1 MNELHPQD
9 HALSRALAEVEQ
21 TRAIMQTVLDNMSE
35 AVCLYDKDHVLL
47 FLNDMF
53 LAMHD
58 FAPGEVRAGMT
69 IEDVLRLLVAHDE
82 FGPSVD
88 VDAKVRERAAMLTRA
103 GGNRFDRR
111 HKSGRH
117 VEYRVTPLA
126 DGGFV
131 TVCRDITELKDRED
145 AIALAKEEVER
156 TRTVMQTILD
166 NMSDGVSLFDKD
178 FVWQFTNRN
187 HIQRH
192 EYPPELLVPGVTGW
206 DRIRYQVRRGEF
218 GPVAEEDVERRVTEI
233 TTLMRQPGGGSYER
247 RTVTGRYVHFT
258 YKTLEDGS
266 LLGVYRDITE
276 LREREEALA
285 AAKEAAE
292 QARAEVERTRTVM
305 QTILDNMSD
314 GVSLFD
320 KDYVWQFTNRNHIRR
335 NEYPPELLAPGVTGW
350 DRLRYQVR
358 RGEYGPVPEEDV
370 ERRVAEIAAQI
381 RQPGGTSF
389 ERRTVSG
396 RYVHFTYKTLEDGS
410 SLGVYHDITEL
421 RQREEALAA
430 AKEAAEQARVE
441 AEAANSAKSTF
452 LATMSHE
459 IRTPMNGVLGMIE
472 VLERQ
477 GLSAAQQST
486 VATMRESAQALL
498 RIIDDVLDF
507 SKIEAGKLNLEQ
519 TTFSLSALMDQ
530 VRQTFVPL
538 AEAKGLSVTS
548 LVDPGSH
555 DALIGDPTRV
565 RQILFNLVGNALKF
579 TERGGIALRA
589 GTAPLGGERTRV
601 TLVVQDTGVGLSE
614 EERSRLFRP
623 FSQADSSTTRRFGGT
638 GLGLSIVRR
647 LAELMDGAVTVCS
660 EAGRGSTFTVE
671 LTLVAAADDSPLLGL
686 SRSSPVAAA
695 SSLLRDEHRK
705 VLVVDDHPVN
715 REVLI
720 RQLAILGIDA
730 DSAVDGEE
738 ALAMWHSGE
747 YALVLADIHMPK
759 IDGYELTRMIRA
771 IEAERG
777 AARMPLVAVTANVMK
792 GEEQRCLT
800 IGFDAYLG
808 KPISID
814 RLQVT
819 LERWL
824 SIGPEQAAGDA
835 ADAPGRSDVLDRS
848 ILGAWLGNDAAAVAS
863 LLQKFRDAALDAESQ
878 VGDASRRGD
887 LAALTAAAHRLKGA
901 AAAVGAVSVG
911 NRASSLEAAAKAGD
925 WSRCRQELGPLAADI
940 RRVIV
945 EIDGSAGAQN

>member
-1 MNELHPQD
+1 MNEWPSRD
-9 HALSRALAEVEQ
+9 KALSRAWAKVEQ

-53 LAMHD
+53 SVMHN
-58 FAPGEVRAGMT
+58 FAPGELRVGMR
-69 IEDVLRLLVAHDE
+69 IEDVLRLLAERDE
-82 FGPSVD
+82 FGPLAD
-88 VDAKVRERAAMLTRA
+88 IEAKVRERAAMLTRA
-103 GGNRFDRR
+103 DGNRFDRR

-145 AIALAKEEVER
+145 AIARAKEEVER

-166 NMSDGVSLFDKD
+166 NMNDGVSLFDKD
-178 FVWQFTNRN
+178 YVWQFTNRI

-192 EYPPELLVPGVTGW
+192 EYPPEMLAPGVTGW
-206 DRIRYQVRRGEF
+206 DRIRYQVRRGEY
-218 GPVAEEDVERRVTEI
+218 GPVPEQDVERWVTEI
-233 TTLMRQPGGGSYER
+233 ATMIRRPEGASYER
-247 RTVTGRYVHFT
+247 RTANGRYVHFT

-266 LLGVYRDITE
+266 L
-276 LREREEALA
+276 
-285 AAKEAAE
+285 
-292 QARAEVERTRTVM
+292 
-305 QTILDNMSD
+305 
-314 GVSLFD
+314 
-320 KDYVWQFTNRNHIRR
+320 
-335 NEYPPELLAPGVTGW
+335 
-350 DRLRYQVR
+350 
-358 RGEYGPVPEEDV
+358 
-370 ERRVAEIAAQI
+370 
-381 RQPGGTSF
+381 
-389 ERRTVSG
+389 
-396 RYVHFTYKTLEDGS
+396 
-410 SLGVYHDITEL
+410 LGVYHDITEL

-430 AKEAAEQARVE
+430 AKETAEQARSE

-477 GLSAAQQST
+477 GLSADQQHT

-507 SKIEAGKLNLEQ
+507 SKIEAGKLNLEE

-538 AEAKGLSVTS
+538 AEAKGLLVTS
-548 LVDPGSH
+548 MVDPGSH

-579 TERGGIALRA
+579 TERGGIVLRA
-589 GTAPLGGERTRV
+589 STAPLGEERARV
-601 TLVVQDTGVGLSE
+601 TLVVQDSGVGLSE

-647 LAELMDGAVTVCS
+647 LAELMDGAVRVDS
-660 EAGRGSTFTVE
+660 ELGRGSTFTVE
-671 LTLVAAADDSPLLGL
+671 LTLVAAVDDAPLLGL
-686 SRSSPVAAA
+686 PRGAPTIAPSSIGH
-695 SSLLRDEHRK
+695 DEHRK

-715 REVLI
+715 REVLT

-738 ALAMWHSGE
+738 ALAMWQAGD
-747 YALVLADIHMPK
+747 YALVLADIHMPR
-759 IDGYELTRMIRA
+759 IDGYELTRRIRA
-771 IEAERG
+771 IEAQSG
-777 AARMPLVAVTANVMK
+777 APRTPLVAVTANVMK

-800 IGFDAYLG
+800 IGMDAYLG

-824 SIGPEQAAGDA
+824 SIRAEPAPGEAAG
-835 ADAPGRSDVLDRS
+835 APAPSDVLDRS
-848 ILGAWLGNDAAAVAS
+848 VLRGWLGDDAAAVRS
-863 LLQKFRDAALDAESQ
+863 LLAKFRAGAIDADLQLGE
-878 VGDASRRGD
+878 ASHRGD

-901 AAAVGAVSVG
+901 AAAVGATGVG
-911 NRASSLEAAAKAGD
+911 QRASALEAAAKAGD

-940 RRVIV
+940 RRVIA
-945 EIDGSAGAQN
+945 EIDESARASQ

>member
-1 MNELHPQD
+1 MNEHPRDQ
-9 HALSRALAEVEQ
+9 ALSRALAEVER

-53 LAMHD
+53 ATMHG
-58 FAPGEVRAGMT
+58 FAPGELRVGMK
-69 IEDVLRLLVAHDE
+69 IEDVLRLLAERDE

-88 VDAKVRERAAMLTRA
+88 VETKVRERAAMLTRVD
-103 GGNRFDRR
+103 GNRFDRR

-117 VEYRVTPLA
+117 VEYKVTPLA

-131 TVCRDITELKDRED
+131 TVCRDITDLKDRED

-178 FVWQFTNRN
+178 YVWQFTNRI
-187 HIQRH
+187 HIQRQ
-192 EYPPELLVPGVTGW
+192 EYPPELLAPGVTGW
-206 DRIRYQVRRGEF
+206 DRIRYQVRRGEY
-218 GPVAEEDVERRVTEI
+218 GPVAEADVERWVTEI
-233 TTLMRQPGGGSYER
+233 ATLIRRPGGASYER
-247 RTVTGRYVHFT
+247 RTMNGRYVHFT

-266 LLGVYRDITE
+266 LLGVYHDITE

-292 QARAEVERTRTVM
+292 QARA
-305 QTILDNMSD
+305 
-314 GVSLFD
+314 
-320 KDYVWQFTNRNHIRR
+320 
-335 NEYPPELLAPGVTGW
+335 
-350 DRLRYQVR
+350 
-358 RGEYGPVPEEDV
+358 
-370 ERRVAEIAAQI
+370 
-381 RQPGGTSF
+381 
-389 ERRTVSG
+389 
-396 RYVHFTYKTLEDGS
+396 
-410 SLGVYHDITEL
+410 
-421 RQREEALAA
+421 
-430 AKEAAEQARVE
+430 E

-477 GLSAAQQST
+477 GLSAGQQRS

-507 SKIEAGKLNLEQ
+507 SKIEAGKLTLEQ
-519 TTFSLSALMDQ
+519 ARFSLSVLTDQ
-530 VRQTFVPL
+530 LRQTFLPL

-548 LVDPGSH
+548 VIDPGSH
-555 DALIGDPTRV
+555 DAVIGDPTRV

-579 TERGGIALRA
+579 TERGGIVLRA

-647 LAELMDGAVTVCS
+647 LAELMDGSVAVES
-660 EAGRGSTFTVE
+660 ELGRGSTFTVE
-671 LTLVAAADDSPLLGL
+671 LTLVAAADDSSLLDL
-686 SRSSPVAAA
+686 SRPAPAAA
-695 SSLLRDEHRK
+695 SSILRDEQRK

-720 RQLAILGIDA
+720 RQLAILGIDS
-730 DSAVDGEE
+730 DSAVDGAE
-738 ALAMWHSGE
+738 ALAMWQSGD
-747 YALVLADIHMPK
+747 YALVLADIHMPR
-759 IDGYELTRMIRA
+759 IDGYELTRQIRA
-771 IEAERG
+771 IETQSG
-777 AARMPLVAVTANVMK
+777 AVRTPIVAVTANVMK

-800 IGFDAYLG
+800 VGMDAYLG

-824 SIGPEQAAGDA
+824 SIRAGEA
-835 ADAPGRSDVLDRS
+835 PGGATDAPAPSEVLDRS
-848 ILGAWLGNDAAAVAS
+848 ILGAWLGDDAAAVRS
-863 LLQKFRDAALDAESQ
+863 LLQKFRDAARDAEAQ
-878 VGDASRRGD
+878 VDDASRRGD
-887 LAALTAAAHRLKGA
+887 LAALAAAAHRLRGA
-901 AAAVGAVSVG
+901 AAAVGATGVG
-911 NRASSLEAAAKAGD
+911 HRADSLEAAAKAGD
-925 WSRCRQELGPLAADI
+925 WSRCRRELGPLAADI
-940 RRVIV
+940 RRVIA
-945 EIDGSAGAQN
+945 EIDETARAEH

>member
-1 MNELHPQD
+1 MEIAAQIRQP
-9 HALSRALAEVEQ
+9 AGTAFER
-21 TRAIMQTVLDNMSE
+21 RTVNGRYVHYTYKTLD
-35 AVCLYDKDHVLL
+35 
-47 FLNDMF
+47 
-53 LAMHD
+53 
-58 FAPGEVRAGMT
+58 
-69 IEDVLRLLVAHDE
+69 
-82 FGPSVD
+82 
-88 VDAKVRERAAMLTRA
+88 
-103 GGNRFDRR
+103 
-111 HKSGRH
+111 
-117 VEYRVTPLA
+117 
-126 DGGFV
+126 DGSSLGV
-131 TVCRDITELKDRED
+131 YRDITELREREEALAAAKDAAEQARAEAEAANR
-145 AIALAKEEVER
+145 AIALAGEEVER

-206 DRIRYQVRRGEF
+206 DRIRYQVKRGEF
-218 GPVAEEDVERRVTEI
+218 GPVPEADVERRVTEI
-233 TTLMRQPGGGSYER
+233 TTLMRQPGGASYER

-258 YKTLEDGS
+258 YQTLADGS
-266 LLGVYRDITE
+266 LLGLYRDITE
-276 LREREEALA
+276 LRE
-285 AAKEAAE
+285 
-292 QARAEVERTRTVM
+292 
-305 QTILDNMSD
+305 
-314 GVSLFD
+314 
-320 KDYVWQFTNRNHIRR
+320 
-335 NEYPPELLAPGVTGW
+335 
-350 DRLRYQVR
+350 
-358 RGEYGPVPEEDV
+358 
-370 ERRVAEIAAQI
+370 
-381 RQPGGTSF
+381 
-389 ERRTVSG
+389 
-396 RYVHFTYKTLEDGS
+396 
-410 SLGVYHDITEL
+410 
-421 RQREEALAA
+421 REEALAA

-477 GLSAAQQST
+477 GLSAAQQQT
-486 VATMRESAQALL
+486 VATMRDSAQALL

-530 VRQTFVPL
+530 VRQTFLPL
-538 AEAKGLSVTS
+538 AEAKGLAVTS
-548 LVDPGSH
+548 VVDPGSH

-579 TERGGIALRA
+579 TERGGIVLRA
-589 GTAPLGGERTRV
+589 STAPLGGERTRV

-614 EERSRLFRP
+614 EECSRLFRP

-647 LAELMDGAVTVCS
+647 LAELMDGAVTVDS
-660 EAGRGSTFTVE
+660 EPDRGSAFTVE
-671 LTLVAAADDSPLLGL
+671 LTLIAAVDASSLLGL
-686 SRSSPVAAA
+686 SRPAPAGAPSSI
-695 SSLLRDEHRK
+695 LRDEHRK

-738 ALAMWHSGE
+738 ALAMWQSGD
-747 YALVLADIHMPK
+747 YALVLADIHMPR
-759 IDGYELTRMIRA
+759 IDGYELTRQIRA
-771 IEAERG
+771 IESQSG
-777 AARMPLVAVTANVMK
+777 AARTPLVAVTANVMK

-800 IGFDAYLG
+800 VGFDAYLG

-824 SIGPEQAAGDA
+824 SIRAEPADGDA
-835 ADAPGRSDVLDRS
+835 ADAAASSDVLDRS
-848 ILGAWLGNDAAAVAS
+848 VLAAWLGNDAAAVRS
-863 LLQKFRDAALDAESQ
+863 LLQKFRDAAVDAERKLA
-878 VGDASRRGD
+878 DASRQGD
-887 LAALTAAAHRLKGA
+887 LPALTAAAHRLKGA
-901 AAAVGAVSVG
+901 AGAVGAVGVG
-911 NRASSLEAAAKAGD
+911 YRAGALEAAAKAGD

-940 RRVIV
+940 RRVIA
-945 EIDGSAGAQN
+945 EIDASARAPG

>member
-1 MNELHPQD
+1 MNELHLRD
-9 HALSRALAEVEQ
+9 AALSRALAEVEQ
-21 TRAIMQTVLDNMSE
+21 TRAIMKTVLDNMSE

-53 LAMHD
+53 AVMHG
-58 FAPGEVRAGMT
+58 FAPGEIRVGMT
-69 IEDVLRLLVAHDE
+69 VEDVLRLLAERDE
-82 FGPSVD
+82 FGPLMD

-103 GGNRFDRR
+103 DGNRFDRR
-111 HKSGRH
+111 HRSGRH
-117 VEYRVTPLA
+117 VDYTVTPLA

-131 TVCRDITELKDRED
+131 TVCRDITDLKDREH
-145 AIALAKEEVER
+145 AVARAKEQAER

-192 EYPPELLVPGVTGW
+192 EYPPELVAPGVTGW
-206 DRIRYQVRRGEF
+206 DRIRYQVKRGEF

-233 TTLMRQPGGGSYER
+233 TTLMRQPGGGAYER
-247 RTVTGRYVHFT
+247 RTVNGRYVHFT
-258 YKTLEDGS
+258 YKTLGDGS

-292 QARAEVERTRTVM
+292 QARM
-305 QTILDNMSD
+305 
-314 GVSLFD
+314 
-320 KDYVWQFTNRNHIRR
+320 
-335 NEYPPELLAPGVTGW
+335 
-350 DRLRYQVR
+350 
-358 RGEYGPVPEEDV
+358 
-370 ERRVAEIAAQI
+370 
-381 RQPGGTSF
+381 
-389 ERRTVSG
+389 
-396 RYVHFTYKTLEDGS
+396 
-410 SLGVYHDITEL
+410 
-421 RQREEALAA
+421 
-430 AKEAAEQARVE
+430 E

-459 IRTPMNGVLGMIE
+459 IRTPMNGVLGMME

-477 GLSAAQQST
+477 GLSVGQQRT
-486 VATMRESAQALL
+486 VATMRDSAQALL

-519 TTFSLSALMDQ
+519 TTFALSVLMDQ
-530 VRQTFVPL
+530 VRQTFLPL
-538 AEAKGLSVTS
+538 AQAKGLSVTS
-548 LVDPGSH
+548 VVDPGSH

-579 TERGGIALRA
+579 TERGGIVLRA
-589 GTAPLGGERTRV
+589 NTAPLGGERTRL
-601 TLVVQDTGVGLSE
+601 TLVVEDTGLGLSE

-647 LAELMDGAVTVCS
+647 LAELMHGSVSVDS
-660 EAGRGSTFTVE
+660 ELDRGSTFTVE
-671 LTLVAAADDSPLLGL
+671 LTLVAAAADSSLFGLL
-686 SRSSPVAAA
+686 RPAPAA
-695 SSLLRDEHRK
+695 SSIGRDEHRK

-720 RQLAILGIDA
+720 QQLAILGIDA
-730 DSAVDGEE
+730 DSAVDGAE
-738 ALAMWHSGE
+738 ALAMWQSGD
-747 YALVLADIHMPK
+747 YALVLADIHMPSM
-759 IDGYELTRMIRA
+759 DGYELTRQIRA
-771 IEAERG
+771 AEAQRG
-777 AARMPLVAVTANVMK
+777 AARTPLVAVTANVMK

-800 IGFDAYLG
+800 VGMDAYLG

-824 SIGPEQAAGDA
+824 SIRAGEAPGDA
-835 ADAPGRSDVLDRS
+835 ADAPAPSDVLDRS
-848 ILGAWLGNDAAAVAS
+848 ILGAWLGDDAAAIRS
-863 LLQKFRDAALDAESQ
+863 LLQKFRDAAIDAELQ

-887 LAALTAAAHRLKGA
+887 LAALTAAAHKLKGA
-901 AAAVGAVSVG
+901 AMAVGANSVG
-911 NRASSLEAAAKAGD
+911 HRASSLEVAAKAGD
-925 WSRCRQELGPLAADI
+925 WSRCRQELGPLADDI

-945 EIDGSAGAQN
+945 EIDETARAPQ

>member
-1 MNELHPQD
+1 MNELPPRD
-9 HALSRALAEVEQ
+9 PALSRALAEAEQ
-21 TRAIMQTVLDNMSE
+21 TRATMKTVLDNMSE

-53 LAMHD
+53 QVMHD
-58 FAPGEVRAGMT
+58 LAPGEIRVGMR
-69 IEDVLRLLVAHDE
+69 IEDVLRLLAERDE

-88 VDAKVRERAAMLTRA
+88 IDAKVRERAAMLTRPD
-103 GGNRFDRR
+103 GNRFDRR

-117 VEYRVTPLA
+117 VEYRVTSLA

-145 AIALAKEEVER
+145 AIARAKEDVER
-156 TRTVMQTILD
+156 TRTIMQTILD

-178 FVWQFTNRN
+178 YVWQFTNRN

-206 DRIRYQVRRGEF
+206 DRIRYQVKRGEF
-218 GPVAEEDVERRVTEI
+218 GPVPEEDVERKVMEI
-233 TTLMRQPGGGSYER
+233 AAQIRRPGGTSFER
-247 RTVTGRYVHFT
+247 RTLSGRYVHFT

-266 LLGVYRDITE
+266 SLGVYRDITE

-285 AAKEAAE
+285 AAKESAE
-292 QARAEVERTRTVM
+292 QARA
-305 QTILDNMSD
+305 
-314 GVSLFD
+314 
-320 KDYVWQFTNRNHIRR
+320 
-335 NEYPPELLAPGVTGW
+335 
-350 DRLRYQVR
+350 
-358 RGEYGPVPEEDV
+358 
-370 ERRVAEIAAQI
+370 
-381 RQPGGTSF
+381 
-389 ERRTVSG
+389 
-396 RYVHFTYKTLEDGS
+396 
-410 SLGVYHDITEL
+410 
-421 RQREEALAA
+421 
-430 AKEAAEQARVE
+430 E

-472 VLERQ
+472 VLERL
-477 GLSAAQQST
+477 GLTDEQQST

-530 VRQTFVPL
+530 VRQTFLPL

-548 LVDPGSH
+548 FVDPGSH

-579 TERGGIALRA
+579 TERGGIVLRA

-601 TLVVQDTGVGLSE
+601 TLVVQDTGVGLAE

-647 LAELMDGAVTVCS
+647 LAELMEGSVKVES
-660 EAGRGSTFTVE
+660 ELGRGSVFTVE
-671 LTLVAAADDSPLLGL
+671 LTLVAAVDDSPLLSL
-686 SRSSPVAAA
+686 ARPAPAVAA
-695 SSLLRDEHRK
+695 SSIAHDEQRK

-715 REVLI
+715 REVLL

-730 DSAVDGEE
+730 DSAVDGAE
-738 ALAMWHSGE
+738 ALAMWQSGD
-747 YALVLADIHMPK
+747 YALVLADIHMPR
-759 IDGYELTRMIRA
+759 IDGYELTRRIRA
-771 IEAERG
+771 IEAQSG
-777 AARMPLVAVTANVMK
+777 AARTPLVAVTANVMK
-792 GEEQRCLT
+792 GEEERCLAV
-800 IGFDAYLG
+800 GMDAYLG
-808 KPISID
+808 KPIGID

-824 SIGPEQAAGDA
+824 SIGAGQAPGAA
-835 ADAPGRSDVLDRS
+835 ADAPAPSEVLDRS
-848 ILGAWLGNDAAAVAS
+848 VLGAWLGDDGAAVRS
-863 LLQKFRDAALDAESQ
+863 LLQKFRDAAIDAETQ
-878 VGDASRRGD
+878 VADASRRGD
-887 LAALTAAAHRLKGA
+887 LAALIAPAHPLKGA
-901 AAAVGAVSVG
+901 AAAVGAVGVG
-911 NRASSLEAAAKAGD
+911 QRASSLEAAAKAGD
-925 WSRCRQELGPLAADI
+925 WSRCRHELGPLATDI
-940 RRVIV
+940 RRVIA
-945 EIDGSAGAQN
+945 EIDEQARALTDR

>member
-1 MNELHPQD
+1 MNELHPRD
-9 HALSRALAEVEQ
+9 KALSRALAEAQQ

-35 AVCLYDKDHVLL
+35 AVCLYDKGHVLL

-53 LAMHD
+53 SVMHG
-58 FAPGEVRAGMT
+58 FAPGELRVGMT
-69 IEDVLRLLVAHDE
+69 IEDVLRLLAERDE

-103 GGNRFDRR
+103 DGNRFDRR

-145 AIALAKEEVER
+145 AIARAK
-156 TRTVMQTILD
+156 Q
-166 NMSDGVSLFDKD
+166 
-178 FVWQFTNRN
+178 
-187 HIQRH
+187 
-192 EYPPELLVPGVTGW
+192 
-206 DRIRYQVRRGEF
+206 
-218 GPVAEEDVERRVTEI
+218 
-233 TTLMRQPGGGSYER
+233 
-247 RTVTGRYVHFT
+247 
-258 YKTLEDGS
+258 
-266 LLGVYRDITE
+266 
-276 LREREEALA
+276 
-285 AAKEAAE
+285 
-292 QARAEVERTRTVM
+292 EVERTRTVM

-320 KDYVWQFTNRNHIRR
+320 KDYVWQFTNRIHIQRH
-335 NEYPPELLAPGVTGW
+335 EYPPELLAPGVTGW
-350 DRLRYQVR
+350 DRIRYQVR
-358 RGEYGPVPEEDV
+358 RGEYGPVPEEHV
-370 ERRVAEIAAQI
+370 ERWVTEIATLI
-381 RQPGGTSF
+381 RRPGGASY
-389 ERRTVSG
+389 ERRTANG
-396 RYVHFTYKTLEDGS
+396 RYVHFTYKTLDDGS
-410 SLGVYHDITEL
+410 LLGVYHDITEL
-421 RQREEALAA
+421 REREEALAA
-430 AKEAAEQARVE
+430 AKEAAEQARAE
-441 AEAANSAKSTF
+441 AEAANGAKSTF

-477 GLSAAQQST
+477 GLSIEQQRT

-519 TTFSLSALMDQ
+519 TKFSLSVLTDQ
-530 VRQTFVPL
+530 VRQTFLPL

-548 LVDPGSH
+548 IIDPGSH
-555 DALIGDPTRV
+555 DVLIGDPTRV

-579 TERGGIALRA
+579 TERGGIVLRA

-647 LAELMDGAVTVCS
+647 LAELMDGSVAVES
-660 EAGRGSTFTVE
+660 ELDRGSTFTVE
-671 LTLVAAADDSPLLGL
+671 LTLVAAADDASLPAL
-686 SRSSPVAAA
+686 SRPAPAAA
-695 SSLLRDEHRK
+695 SSSILRDEQRK

-730 DSAVDGEE
+730 DSAVDGAE
-738 ALAMWHSGE
+738 ALSMWQSGD
-747 YALVLADIHMPK
+747 YALVLADIHMPR
-759 IDGYELTRMIRA
+759 IDGYELTRQVRA
-771 IEAERG
+771 IEAQSG
-777 AARMPLVAVTANVMK
+777 AARTPIVAVTANVMK
-792 GEEQRCLT
+792 GEEQRCLNV
-800 IGFDAYLG
+800 GMDAYLG

-824 SIGPEQAAGDA
+824 SIGAGQAPGGS
-835 ADAPGRSDVLDRS
+835 ADAPPSDVLDRS
-848 ILGAWLGNDAAAVAS
+848 ILGGWLGDDAAAVSS
-863 LLQKFRDAALDAESQ
+863 LLQKFRDAAVDAELQ
-878 VGDASRRGD
+878 VDDASRRGD
-887 LAALTAAAHRLKGA
+887 LGALTAAAHKLKGA
-901 AAAVGAVSVG
+901 AAAVGAISVG
-911 NRASSLEAAAKAGD
+911 HRASSLEAAAKAGD

-945 EIDGSAGAQN
+945 EIDESARAPR

>member
-1 MNELHPQD
+1 MTESNPRDE
-9 HALSRALAEVEQ
+9 ALSRALAEVET
-21 TRAIMQTVLDNMSE
+21 TRAIMKTVLDNMSE
-35 AVCLYDKDHVLL
+35 AVCLYDKGHVLL

-53 LAMHD
+53 AAMHD
-58 FAPGEVRAGMT
+58 FAPGELRVGMT
-69 IEDVLRLLVAHDE
+69 IEEVLRLLAERDE
-82 FGPSVD
+82 FGPLAD
-88 VDAKVRERAAMLTRA
+88 IDAKVRERAALLTRPD
-103 GGNRFDRR
+103 GSRFDRR

-131 TVCRDITELKDRED
+131 TVCRDITALKDREE
-145 AIALAKEEVER
+145 AIARAKEEVER

-192 EYPPELLVPGVTGW
+192 DYPPELLAPGVTGW

-218 GPVAEEDVERRVTEI
+218 GPVPEEDVERRVTEI
-233 TTLMRQPGGGSYER
+233 AALIRRPGGASFER
-247 RTVTGRYVHFT
+247 RTVNGRYVHFT
-258 YKTLEDGS
+258 YKTLDDGS
-266 LLGVYRDITE
+266 SLGVYRDITE
-276 LREREEALA
+276 MREREQALA

-292 QARAEVERTRTVM
+292 QARA
-305 QTILDNMSD
+305 
-314 GVSLFD
+314 
-320 KDYVWQFTNRNHIRR
+320 
-335 NEYPPELLAPGVTGW
+335 
-350 DRLRYQVR
+350 
-358 RGEYGPVPEEDV
+358 
-370 ERRVAEIAAQI
+370 
-381 RQPGGTSF
+381 
-389 ERRTVSG
+389 
-396 RYVHFTYKTLEDGS
+396 
-410 SLGVYHDITEL
+410 
-421 RQREEALAA
+421 
-430 AKEAAEQARVE
+430 E

-477 GLSAAQQST
+477 GLSAGQQRT

-530 VRQTFVPL
+530 VRQTFLPL
-538 AEAKGLSVTS
+538 AEAKSLSVTS
-548 LVDPGSH
+548 VVDPGSH

-579 TERGGIALRA
+579 TERGGIVLRA
-589 GTAPLGGERTRV
+589 GTAPLGDERTRV
-601 TLVVQDTGVGLSE
+601 TLAVEDTGVGLSE

-647 LAELMDGAVTVCS
+647 LVELMDGSVVVTS
-660 EAGRGSTFTVE
+660 EPGRGSTFTVA
-671 LTLVAAADDSPLLGL
+671 LTLIAAPADPSLPELPRPAPAVASTPLG
-686 SRSSPVAAA
+686 
-695 SSLLRDEHRK
+695 RDEQRK

-720 RQLAILGIDA
+720 RQLAILGVDA
-730 DSAVDGEE
+730 DSAVDGED
-738 ALAMWHSGE
+738 ALAMWQAGD

-759 IDGYELTRMIRA
+759 IDGYELTRRIRA
-771 IEAERG
+771 IEAQRG
-777 AARMPLVAVTANVMK
+777 AARTPLVAVTANVMK

-800 IGFDAYLG
+800 IGMDAYLG

-814 RLQVT
+814 RLEAT
-819 LERWL
+819 LRRWL
-824 SIGPEQAAGDA
+824 SIGAGEAQDA
-835 ADAPGRSDVLDRS
+835 ADASAAADVLDRS
-848 ILGAWLGNDAAAVAS
+848 VLGAWLGDDAAAVRS
-863 LLQKFRDAALDAESQ
+863 LLGKFRVSTIDAELQIS
-878 VGDASRRGD
+878 DASRRGD
-887 LAALTAAAHRLKGA
+887 LAALTAAAHRLKGGA
-901 AAAVGAVSVG
+901 GAVGAIGVG
-911 NRASSLEAAAKAGD
+911 RRAGALETAARAGD
-925 WSRCRQELGPLAADI
+925 WSRCRQELGPLAEDI
-940 RRVIV
+940 RRVLA
-945 EIDGSAGAQN
+945 EIDETAGAPEKTETR

>member
-9 HALSRALAEVEQ
+9 PALSRALAEVEQ
-21 TRAIMQTVLDNMSE
+21 TRAVMQTVLDNMSE
-35 AVCLYDKDHVLL
+35 AVCLYDKNHVLL

-53 LAMHD
+53 SVMHD
-58 FAPGEVRAGMT
+58 FAPGEVRVGMT
-69 IEDVLRLLVAHDE
+69 IEDVLRLLAERDE
-82 FGPSVD
+82 FGSAVD
-88 VDAKVRERAAMLTRA
+88 IDAKVRERAAMLTRA
-103 GGNRFDRR
+103 DGNRFDRR

-117 VEYRVTPLA
+117 VEYRVSPLA

-145 AIALAKEEVER
+145 AIARAKEEVER
-156 TRTVMQTILD
+156 TRTMMQTILD

-178 FVWQFTNRN
+178 YVWQFTNRN

-218 GPVAEEDVERRVTEI
+218 GPVPAEDVERRVSEI
-233 TTLMRQPGGGSYER
+233 AALIRRPEGASFER
-247 RTVTGRYVHFT
+247 RTVSGRYVHFT
-258 YKTLEDGS
+258 YKTLDDGS
-266 LLGVYRDITE
+266 SLGVYRDITE

-285 AAKEAAE
+285 AAKETAE
-292 QARAEVERTRTVM
+292 QARA
-305 QTILDNMSD
+305 
-314 GVSLFD
+314 
-320 KDYVWQFTNRNHIRR
+320 
-335 NEYPPELLAPGVTGW
+335 
-350 DRLRYQVR
+350 
-358 RGEYGPVPEEDV
+358 
-370 ERRVAEIAAQI
+370 
-381 RQPGGTSF
+381 
-389 ERRTVSG
+389 
-396 RYVHFTYKTLEDGS
+396 
-410 SLGVYHDITEL
+410 
-421 RQREEALAA
+421 
-430 AKEAAEQARVE
+430 E

-477 GLSAAQQST
+477 GLSLAQQHT
-486 VATMRESAQALL
+486 VATMRQSAQALL

-530 VRQTFVPL
+530 VRQTFLPL

-579 TERGGIALRA
+579 TERGGIVLRA
-589 GTAPLGGERTRV
+589 STAPLGGERTRV

-647 LAELMDGAVTVCS
+647 LAELMAGSVTVES

-671 LTLVAAADDSPLLGL
+671 LTLVAAADDSSLLGL
-686 SRSSPVAAA
+686 PRLAPAGAPPSI
-695 SSLLRDEHRK
+695 LDEEHGK

-720 RQLAILGIDA
+720 RQLAILGVDA
-730 DSAVDGEE
+730 DSAADGAE
-738 ALAMWHSGE
+738 ALAMWQSGD
-747 YALVLADIHMPK
+747 YALVLADIHMPRL
-759 IDGYELTRMIRA
+759 DGYELTRRIRA
-771 IEAERG
+771 SEAQSG
-777 AARMPLVAVTANVMK
+777 AAHTPLVAVTANVMK
-792 GEEQRCLT
+792 GEEERCLAS
-800 IGFDAYLG
+800 GFDAYLG

-824 SIGPEQAAGDA
+824 SIRAEPAAGGA
-835 ADAPGRSDVLDRS
+835 ADTPAPADVLDRS
-848 ILGAWLGNDAAAVAS
+848 ILGSWLGDDAAAVRS
-863 LLQKFRDAALDAESQ
+863 LLQKFRDAALDAELK

-887 LAALTAAAHRLKGA
+887 LAALMAAAHRLKGA
-901 AAAVGAVSVG
+901 AAAVGAIGVG
-911 NRASSLEAAAKAGD
+911 ERASALEAAAKAGD

-940 RRVIV
+940 RRVIGA
-945 EIDGSAGAQN
+945 IDGNPRGSH

>member
-1 MNELHPQD
+1 MNELHPRDQ
-9 HALSRALAEVEQ
+9 ALSRALAEVEQ
-21 TRAIMQTVLDNMSE
+21 TRAIMKTVLDNMSE

-53 LAMHD
+53 AVMHD
-58 FAPGEVRAGMT
+58 FAPGEVHAGMK
-69 IEDVLRLLVAHDE
+69 IEDVLRLLAERDE
-82 FGPSVD
+82 FGPLVD
-88 VDAKVRERAAMLTRA
+88 IETKVRERAAMLTRVE
-103 GGNRFDRR
+103 GNRFDRR

-117 VEYRVTPLA
+117 VEYKVTPLA

-145 AIALAKEEVER
+145 AIAQTKEEVER

-166 NMSDGVSLFDKD
+166 NMSDGVSFYDKD
-178 FVWQFTNRN
+178 YVWQFTNRI

-192 EYPPELLVPGVTGW
+192 EYPPEMLAPGVTGW
-206 DRIRYQVRRGEF
+206 DRIRYQVRRGEY
-218 GPVAEEDVERRVTEI
+218 GPVAEEDVERWVTEI
-233 TTLMRQPGGGSYER
+233 ATLIRRPSGASYER
-247 RTVTGRYVHFT
+247 RTANGRYVHFT

-276 LREREEALA
+276 LR
-285 AAKEAAE
+285 
-292 QARAEVERTRTVM
+292 
-305 QTILDNMSD
+305 
-314 GVSLFD
+314 
-320 KDYVWQFTNRNHIRR
+320 
-335 NEYPPELLAPGVTGW
+335 
-350 DRLRYQVR
+350 
-358 RGEYGPVPEEDV
+358 
-370 ERRVAEIAAQI
+370 
-381 RQPGGTSF
+381 
-389 ERRTVSG
+389 
-396 RYVHFTYKTLEDGS
+396 
-410 SLGVYHDITEL
+410 
-421 RQREEALAA
+421 QREEALAI
-430 AKEAAEQARVE
+430 AKETAEQARAE

-477 GLSAAQQST
+477 GLSVAQQRT

-498 RIIDDVLDF
+498 RIIEDVLDF

-548 LVDPGSH
+548 VVEPGSH

-579 TERGGIALRA
+579 TERGGIVLRA

-601 TLVVQDTGVGLSE
+601 TLMVQDTGVGLSE

-647 LAELMDGAVTVCS
+647 LAELMDGSVAVES
-660 EAGRGSTFTVE
+660 EVDRGSTFTVE
-671 LTLVAAADDSPLLGL
+671 LTLVAAADDSSLLGL
-686 SRSSPVAAA
+686 PRPAPAGA
-695 SSLLRDEHRK
+695 SSSILHDEHRK

-720 RQLAILGIDA
+720 RQLAILGVDA

-738 ALAMWHSGE
+738 ALAMWRSGD

-759 IDGYELTRMIRA
+759 IDGYELTRQIRA
-771 IEAERG
+771 IEAQSG
-777 AARMPLVAVTANVMK
+777 AARTPLVAVTANVMK
-792 GEEQRCLT
+792 GEEERCLT
-800 IGFDAYLG
+800 VGMDAYLG

-824 SIGPEQAAGDA
+824 SISAGEAHGDA
-835 ADAPGRSDVLDRS
+835 ADGP
-848 ILGAWLGNDAAAVAS
+848 AS
-863 LLQKFRDAALDAESQ
+863 
-878 VGDASRRGD
+878 
-887 LAALTAAAHRLKGA
+887 
-901 AAAVGAVSVG
+901 
-911 NRASSLEAAAKAGD
+911 
-925 WSRCRQELGPLAADI
+925 
-940 RRVIV
+940 
-945 EIDGSAGAQN
+945 

>member
-9 HALSRALAEVEQ
+9 KALSRAWAKVEQ
-21 TRAIMQTVLDNMSE
+21 TRATMQTVLDNMSE

-53 LAMHD
+53 SVMHD
-58 FAPGEVRAGMT
+58 FAPGELRVGMT
-69 IEDVLRLLVAHDE
+69 IEDVLRLLAERDE
-82 FGPSVD
+82 FGSKVD
-88 VDAKVRERAAMLTRA
+88 VDAKVRERAAMLTRVE
-103 GGNRFDRR
+103 GNRFDRR

-126 DGGFV
+126 AGGFV

-145 AIALAKEEVER
+145 AIAQAKEEVER

-166 NMSDGVSLFDKD
+166 NMSDGVSLYDKD
-178 FVWQFTNRN
+178 YAWQFTNRI

-192 EYPPELLVPGVTGW
+192 EYPPELLAPGVTGW
-206 DRIRYQVRRGEF
+206 DRIRYQVRRGEY
-218 GPVAEEDVERRVTEI
+218 GPVPEEHVERWVTEI
-233 TTLMRQPGGGSYER
+233 ATLIRRPEGASYER
-247 RTVTGRYVHFT
+247 RTANGRYVHFT

-285 AAKEAAE
+285 
-292 QARAEVERTRTVM
+292 
-305 QTILDNMSD
+305 I
-314 GVSLFD
+314 
-320 KDYVWQFTNRNHIRR
+320 
-335 NEYPPELLAPGVTGW
+335 
-350 DRLRYQVR
+350 
-358 RGEYGPVPEEDV
+358 
-370 ERRVAEIAAQI
+370 
-381 RQPGGTSF
+381 
-389 ERRTVSG
+389 
-396 RYVHFTYKTLEDGS
+396 
-410 SLGVYHDITEL
+410 
-421 RQREEALAA
+421 

-441 AEAANSAKSTF
+441 AEAANGAKSTF

-477 GLSAAQQST
+477 GLSVGQQRT
-486 VATMRESAQALL
+486 VATMRESALALL

-530 VRQTFVPL
+530 VRQTFLPL
-538 AEAKGLSVTS
+538 AEAKGLSVTYV
-548 LVDPGSH
+548 VDPGSH
-555 DALIGDPTRV
+555 DALIGDPTRI

-579 TERGGIALRA
+579 TERGGIVLRA
-589 GTAPLGGERTRV
+589 STAPRGGERTRV

-647 LAELMDGAVTVCS
+647 LVELMGGSVTVDS
-660 EAGRGSTFTVE
+660 ELGRGSTFTVE
-671 LTLVAAADDSPLLGL
+671 MTLMAAADDSPLLSL
-686 SRSSPVAAA
+686 PRPAPAAA
-695 SSLLRDEHRK
+695 SSILRDEQRK

-720 RQLAILGIDA
+720 RQLAILGIDS
-730 DSAVDGEE
+730 DSAVDGAE
-738 ALAMWHSGE
+738 ALAMWQSGD
-747 YALVLADIHMPK
+747 YALVLADIHMPTM
-759 IDGYELTRMIRA
+759 DGYELTRQIRA
-771 IEAERG
+771 VEAQRR
-777 AARMPLVAVTANVMK
+777 AARTPIVAVTANVMK
-792 GEEQRCLT
+792 GEEERCLAADM
-800 IGFDAYLG
+800 DAYLG

-824 SIGPEQAAGDA
+824 SIRAEPAHGDA
-835 ADAPGRSDVLDRS
+835 AGAPTPSDVLDRS
-848 ILGAWLGNDAAAVAS
+848 ILGAWLGDDAAAVGS
-863 LLQKFRDAALDAESQ
+863 LLQKFRDAALDAELQ
-878 VGDASRRGD
+878 VGDASRRSD

-901 AAAVGAVSVG
+901 AAAVGAVAVEH
-911 NRASSLEAAAKAGD
+911 RARSLEAAAKAGD

-945 EIDGSAGAQN
+945 EIDETAGAPR

>member
-1 MNELHPQD
+1 MKEPNPRDE
-9 HALSRALAEVEQ
+9 ALSRALAEVEQ

-35 AVCLYDKDHVLL
+35 AVCLYDRDHVLL

-53 LAMHD
+53 SAMHD
-58 FAPGEVRAGMT
+58 FAPGELRAGMT
-69 IEDVLRLLVAHDE
+69 IEDVLRLLAERDE
-82 FGPSVD
+82 FGPLAD
-88 VDAKVRERAAMLTRA
+88 IDAKVRERAALLTRLE
-103 GGNRFDRR
+103 GNRFDRR

-145 AIALAKEEVER
+145 AIAQAKEEVER

-166 NMSDGVSLFDKD
+166 NMSDGVSLYDKD
-178 FVWQFTNRN
+178 YAWQFTNRI

-192 EYPPELLVPGVTGW
+192 EYPPEMLASGVTGW
-206 DRIRYQVRRGEF
+206 DRIRYQVRRGEY
-218 GPVAEEDVERRVTEI
+218 GHVPEEDVERWVTEI
-233 TTLMRQPGGGSYER
+233 ATRIRRPEGASYER
-247 RTVTGRYVHFT
+247 RTANGRYVHFT

-292 QARAEVERTRTVM
+292 QARAE
-305 QTILDNMSD
+305 
-314 GVSLFD
+314 
-320 KDYVWQFTNRNHIRR
+320 
-335 NEYPPELLAPGVTGW
+335 
-350 DRLRYQVR
+350 
-358 RGEYGPVPEEDV
+358 
-370 ERRVAEIAAQI
+370 
-381 RQPGGTSF
+381 
-389 ERRTVSG
+389 
-396 RYVHFTYKTLEDGS
+396 
-410 SLGVYHDITEL
+410 
-421 RQREEALAA
+421 
-430 AKEAAEQARVE
+430 

-472 VLERQ
+472 VLDRQ
-477 GLSAAQQST
+477 GLSAEQQRS

-507 SKIEAGKLNLEQ
+507 SKIEAGKLNLEE

-538 AEAKGLSVTS
+538 SEAKGLLVTS
-548 LVDPGSH
+548 VVDPGSH

-579 TERGGIALRA
+579 TERGGIVLRA
-589 GTAPLGGERTRV
+589 STAPRGEERTRV
-601 TLVVQDTGVGLSE
+601 TLVVQDSGVGLSE
-614 EERSRLFRP
+614 EECSRLFRP

-647 LAELMDGAVTVCS
+647 LAELMDGSVSVVS
-660 EAGRGSTFTVE
+660 ELGRGSTFTVE
-671 LTLVAAADDSPLLGL
+671 LTLVAAVDDSPLLAL
-686 SRSSPVAAA
+686 SHPALSHPAPTVA
-695 SSLLRDEHRK
+695 SSIGRDEHRK

-730 DSAVDGEE
+730 DSAVDGVE
-738 ALAMWHSGE
+738 ALTMWEAGD
-747 YALVLADIHMPK
+747 YALVLADIHMPR
-759 IDGYELTRMIRA
+759 IDGYELTRRIRT
-771 IEAERG
+771 IEAQSG
-777 AARMPLVAVTANVMK
+777 APRTPLVAVTANVMK

-800 IGFDAYLG
+800 IGMDAYLG

-824 SIGPEQAAGDA
+824 SIRAEPAHGVA
-835 ADAPGRSDVLDRS
+835 ADAPVSSDVLDRS
-848 ILGAWLGNDAAAVAS
+848 ILRDWLGDDAAAVRS
-863 LLQKFRDAALDAESQ
+863 LLQKFRAGAIDADLQLGE
-878 VGDASRRGD
+878 ASRHGD
-887 LAALTAAAHRLKGA
+887 LAALTAAAHKLKGA
-901 AAAVGAVSVG
+901 AAAVGAIGVG
-911 NRASSLEAAAKAGD
+911 QRASAVEAAAKAGD

-940 RRVIV
+940 RRVIAA
-945 EIDGSAGAQN
+945 IDENAGDGR